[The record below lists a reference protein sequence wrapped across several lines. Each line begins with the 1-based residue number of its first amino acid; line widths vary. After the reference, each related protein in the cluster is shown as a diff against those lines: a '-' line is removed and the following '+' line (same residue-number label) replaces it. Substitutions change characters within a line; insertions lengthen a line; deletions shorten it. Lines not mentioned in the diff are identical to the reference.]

1 MIKRAVLWDEADDD
15 SDEEITHH
23 QQQKL
28 ERRLLPGAERGE
40 DDEGSEEESAD
51 SDPPVPPEE
60 PAFRG
65 KFRCQLCPEK
75 ILINEKHME
84 VHLQSAYHKR
94 NVHRFERAKVRG
106 HRGFSRFWGSAPNP
120 VEVAWA
126 QAMGVEAFEAECLA
140 KAEAREKASTMPS
153 RKNQKN
159 REFWQRRKA
168 EKKAAKAKKK
178 ERKTVAAAG
187 KGKVK
192 KAQSKAAKEG

>member
-94 NVHRFERAKVRG
+94 NVHRFERAK
-106 HRGFSRFWGSAPNP
+106 
-120 VEVAWA
+120 
-126 QAMGVEAFEAECLA
+126 AMGVEAFEAECLA